1 MSFQLYHLVQLDQPT
16 QMRQLINAFRTPLT
30 NVNDR
35 VGPEGT
41 KGSRMVIRLHPSK
54 WSGPISVVPGPP
66 LGPIRHA
73 GLGKP
78 RSGTATIIESPLQV
92 G

>member
-1 MSFQLYHLVQLDQPT
+1 MSRGTKGVYRVFGRRSSRQMSFQLYHLVQLDQPT

-54 WSGPISVVPGPP
+54 
-66 LGPIRHA
+66 
-73 GLGKP
+73 
-78 RSGTATIIESPLQV
+78 
-92 G
+92 